1 MSETDDDSDI
11 DLEFFHRFEL
21 HLDSNNNNNTDT
33 NRIQVVEESRDR
45 WPRFCL
51 GTLFPKL
58 GIVNKLFENVKL
70 GAIVWNLAESLD

>member
-21 HLDSNNNNNTDT
+21 HLDSNNNNNDT

-58 GIVNKLFENVKL
+58 GIGVGRPLINYSNMSSWAL
-70 GAIVWNLAESLD
+70 